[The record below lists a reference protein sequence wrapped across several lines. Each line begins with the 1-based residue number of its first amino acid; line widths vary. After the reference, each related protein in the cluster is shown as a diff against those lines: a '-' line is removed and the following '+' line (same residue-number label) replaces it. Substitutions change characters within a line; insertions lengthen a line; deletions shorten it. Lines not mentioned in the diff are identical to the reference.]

1 MANLKDIADAA
12 GVSITTVSNVIHGN
26 YRRVSEKKVEEIK
39 QLITRFGYIPNQ
51 AAQTLARRGS
61 RVVAV
66 IAGGNENENIFLN
79 PYNAAYFGA
88 LAMHLYQ
95 NNYYPLVRVS
105 SDVKTIE
112 QDIRGWN
119 VAGVMFNGLFMRRL
133 NQIHSLSGFPAIF
146 TDGYCDLP
154 EISQV
159 RIDDAAGG
167 RLAADYLIE
176 MGHRCIGFI
185 GTALKESEAEQARL
199 NGFRSSLTAHGTAL
213 AEDWIFPAWT
223 PERISSLFLSSHRPT
238 AFFCS
243 SDLAAVRM
251 IQLLHSLGLRV
262 PDDVSLVGFDD
273 LPIAAISSPRLSTI
287 AQNIDEKARLS
298 VEMLL
303 RHINNRMLPPEQ
315 IVLGVQL
322 VRRDSVRQLSE

>member
-26 YRRVSEKKVEEIK
+26 YKRVSEKKVEEIK
-39 QLITRFGYIPNQ
+39 QLISRFGYVPNQ

-66 IAGGNENENIFLN
+66 IAGENENENIFLN

-88 LAMHLYQ
+88 LAMHLYK
-95 NNYYPLVRVS
+95 NNYYTLVRVS

-119 VAGVMFNGLFMRRL
+119 VAGVMVSGSFMHSL
-133 NQIHSLSGFPAIF
+133 NQIHSLSSLPAIF
-146 TDGYCDLP
+146 TDGYYNLP
-154 EISQV
+154 EINHV
-159 RIDDAAGG
+159 RIDDEAGG

-176 MGHRCIGFI
+176 MGHRRIGFI
-185 GTALKESEAEQARL
+185 GTALEYSDEEQARL
-199 NGFRSSLTAHGTAL
+199 NGFRSSLSSHGIAL
-213 AEDWIFPAWT
+213 AENRIFPAWK
-223 PERISSLFLSSHRPT
+223 PEMIRSLLLSVQRPT

-243 SDLAAVRM
+243 SDVAAVQM
-251 IQLLHSLGLRV
+251 IQQLHSIGLRV

-273 LPIAAISSPRLSTI
+273 LPIAAIFSPRLSTI

-322 VRRDSVRQLSE
+322 IRRDSVRQLSE